1 MPRVPPPIPAADAN
15 PVPLAQAA
23 QRAVATFIAAE
34 AQLDPAAD
42 TLLATGADFIVTG
55 RRREARPRLAAM
67 IAPAEA
73 DVEEMKTQLA
83 GELAWV
89 AVLYRVTGRAPEDA
103 GRARA
108 TFVLQRRGTG
118 WRIAH
123 VHSSQVPDWN
133 VR

>member
-1 MPRVPPPIPAADAN
+1 
-15 PVPLAQAA
+15 
-23 QRAVATFIAAE
+23 VATFIAAE
-34 AQLDPAAD
+34 ARLDPAAE
-42 TLLATGADFIVTG
+42 TLLAAGADFIVTG

-89 AVLYRVTGRAPEDA
+89 VVLYRVTGRAPEDPQ
-103 GRARA
+103 RARA
-108 TFVLQRRGTG
+108 TFVLHRHGAA

-123 VHSSQVPDWN
+123 AHSSQVPGWDI
-133 VR
+133 R